1 MMVVLMI
8 KEDNGIFF
16 SMEAALG
23 LIPIIIILMTVSNTN
38 IDYTDSY
45 IEKQYFQKAQ
55 DTAELMDQYTE
66 NNDQTLLEEVAT
78 ALSENPDKMKGAE
91 SAKNIIYP
99 FLKKT
104 LGKMKYGLVE
114 IYYLKG
120 REIISNGNFKDA
132 KIVGLAVKCCG
143 SYIFK
148 LYVMGIGIYLN
159 SPYHWFSNF

>member
-66 NNDQTLLEEVAT
+66 NNDQTLLEEVVT
-78 ALSENPDKMKGAE
+78 ALSENPDKMKGTE
-91 SAKNIIYP
+91 SAKNIIGP

-104 LGKMKYGLVE
+104 LGKMKYSLVE
-114 IYYLKG
+114 INYLHG

-143 SYIFK
+143 NYLFK
-148 LYVMGIGIYLN
+148 LYV
-159 SPYHWFSNF
+159 WE

>member
-1 MMVVLMI
+1 MVVLMI

-16 SMEAALG
+16 SIDATLG

-45 IEKQYFQKAQ
+45 IEKQYFQTAQ

-66 NNDQTLLEEVAT
+66 NNGQTLLEEVAT
-78 ALSENPDKMKGAE
+78 SLSENPDKMKGAE

-159 SPYHWFSNF
+159 SSYHWFSNF